1 MTTVLSRQDGRKLLA
16 KPKKSKFGNV
26 PVIVDGERF
35 DSKREYARWLELK
48 RLEKAGEISHLERQ
62 GKIYLFSGSTPVTY
76 DSGRKAYW
84 QFDFAYFCFR
94 RNKRILEDAKGFRTD
109 VFKLKKAILKANYIG
124 IEIVEV

>member
-1 MTTVLSRQDGRKLLA
+1 MTVVLSREEGRNLFPKA
-16 KPKKSKFGNV
+16 KKSKYKNV
-26 PVIVDGERF
+26 PVVADGVRF
-35 DSKREYARWLELK
+35 DSKKEYSRWVELK
-48 RLEKAGEISHLERQ
+48 RLEALGEISHLERQ
-62 GKIYLFSGSTPVTY
+62 GKIYLYSGSTPVTY

-84 QFDFAYFCFR
+84 KFDFAYFCSR